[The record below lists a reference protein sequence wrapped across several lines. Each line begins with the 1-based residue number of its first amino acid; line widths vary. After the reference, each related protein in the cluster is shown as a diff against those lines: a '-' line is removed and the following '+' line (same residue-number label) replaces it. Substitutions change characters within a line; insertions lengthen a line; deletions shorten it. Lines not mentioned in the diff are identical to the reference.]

1 MTELSNTKKTKKAV
15 KKNNTGTK
23 ASAGSKKINKAQKAA
38 LQKKQQFI
46 RGEAMAIIV
55 CFLSVF
61 LFLSN
66 FSFLGSVGE
75 FTGGVMKGLFG
86 GLSYVLP
93 ILLLL
98 AVFYAVS
105 KRGEPLFGLKM
116 GALCVSILLIPG
128 LIQLM
133 FGDKALLISESFE
146 AARSGLLKK
155 YSAGGLMG
163 TLLANGLRSAI
174 GSVGAYLLLFALI
187 LIAIVIIT
195 EKSMIGLAKTGA
207 RKTAAAAKKG
217 GEKAKVKI
225 GESRVRHDMR
235 REANALKRKEEK
247 FEKEIEKSR
256 PSIANGRFDLKAS
269 EETYNYPVCDSE
281 LLGEEIPE
289 EAYVEPA
296 AYAGT
301 SYSMENT
308 VSEGVSGFAAAEE
321 SVPLTE
327 AEPDYGIDEVP
338 FDETEEERYKAYGK
352 MLLSGK
358 LDSQTAENLGFA
370 VSRGQNAKMPD
381 PVIITPVSNVSTAE
395 SVMKG
400 AAVKAVS
407 AVSDTVKVH
416 FEEQEIYLDD
426 ECPASDGEKNLHAPA
441 LPEEIEYPEAVIKEA
456 EPESCEALEEE
467 YPEETYDEP
476 EVILSS
482 KKHEDEALLKITRV
496 REETAEPEEQE
507 IPPVP
512 EKSAEA
518 AYEELQKKREEEK
531 KKAEQEGTPKVRP
544 YQFPPVNLLT
554 KGVRNK
560 AVNTDETK
568 ENARKL
574 EEVLQSF
581 GVGVTVTD
589 VVRGPRVTRY
599 ELTPDVGVKVSRI
612 TALAGD
618 IKLALAAKD
627 LRIEAPIPGKSAVG
641 IEIAN
646 KESATVTFRDI
657 MDTEEFR
664 SAKSKLTWG
673 VGLDIQ
679 GSPVVGDIAKMPHLL
694 VSGTTGS
701 GKSVG
706 INSIIMSVIYRA
718 RPEEVRMLLVDPK
731 VVELSVYDGI
741 PHLLA
746 PVVTKPA
753 EALAVLNK
761 ACEEMNARYRLFK
774 ESNTRNIKGYNEKVE
789 EVCRQ
794 LPDDEEKPEKLP
806 YILIIID
813 ELSELMMH
821 SKRDVESAIVSL
833 TQLARAA
840 GIHLVVATQRPSV
853 DVVTGLIKSN
863 IPSRVAYRL
872 PSGVDSRTVLDSYGA
887 ESLLGNGDMLYK
899 PGDKNNPL
907 RVQGAYLSD
916 EEVES
921 IVDWLKKHN
930 TARYSDEWEESM
942 KVQPAGDPASGGAG
956 MDMTSPADDGRDE
969 YFAEAGRLIIEKKK
983 ASIGSLQRK
992 FKVGFNRAARI
1003 MEQLCDAGVVSEGE
1017 GTKERQ
1023 ILMTLEEFR
1032 EKFGNGSV

>member
-1 MTELSNTKKTKKAV
+1 MTELSKAKKTGTTAKK
-15 KKNNTGTK
+15 KSTGTRS
-23 ASAGSKKINKAQKAA
+23 SAGSKRIKKSEKLA

-46 RGEAMAIIV
+46 RGEAAAIIV
-55 CFLSVF
+55 CFLAVF

-66 FSFLGSVGE
+66 FSFLGKVGE
-75 FTGGVMKGLFG
+75 FVGGVMKGLVG

-93 ILLLL
+93 ILVLI

-105 KRGEPLFGLKM
+105 KHGVPLFGLKM

-133 FGDKALLISESFE
+133 FGEKELPVSESFE
-146 AARSGLLKK
+146 AARNGLFKE

-163 TLLANGLRSAI
+163 TLLANGLRNAI
-174 GSVGAYLLLFALI
+174 GSAGAYLLLFALI
-187 LIAIVIIT
+187 LIAAVIIT
-195 EKSMIGLAKTGA
+195 EKSMIGLARKGA
-207 RKTAAAAKKG
+207 RRTAAAAKKG
-217 GEKAKVKI
+217 REKAKAKI
-225 GESRVRHDMR
+225 GESRIRHDMR
-235 REANALKRKEEK
+235 REANALRRKEEK
-247 FEKEIEKSR
+247 FEKEIAKSR
-256 PSIANGRFDLKAS
+256 PSIDNGRFDLKAS
-269 EETYNYPVCDSE
+269 AETYNYPIYDGE
-281 LLGEEIPE
+281 LTGEEIPE
-289 EAYVEPA
+289 EAYGEAFNYEAPSCSA
-296 AYAGT
+296 D
-301 SYSMENT
+301 EN
-308 VSEGVSGFAAAEE
+308 VPEAAAEYSAASE
-321 SVPLTE
+321 DAPVSQTE
-327 AEPDYGIDEVP
+327 TEPDYGIDEVP
-338 FDETEEERYKAYGK
+338 FDETEEDLYKAYGK
-352 MLLSGK
+352 MLLSGR
-358 LDSQTAENLGFA
+358 LDTRTAENLGFA
-370 VSRGQNAKMPD
+370 VSRGQNPKLPD
-381 PVIITPVSNVSTAE
+381 PVIVNPVLNASAAQTAADTAAGAVVSE
-395 SVMKG
+395 
-400 AAVKAVS
+400 
-407 AVSDTVKVH
+407 TVKVH

-426 ECPASDGEKNLHAPA
+426 ECPASDGEDNLHAPA
-441 LPEEIEYPEAVIKEA
+441 LPEEIEYPEDTAGYEA
-456 EPESCEALEEE
+456 QETG
-467 YPEETYDEP
+467 YPEEASDEP
-476 EVILSS
+476 EVILRA
-482 KKHEDEALLKITRV
+482 KKHEDEALLKITKA
-496 REETAEPEEQE
+496 REEKNGPAGEE
-507 IPPVP
+507 IAPAP

-531 KKAEQEGTPKVRP
+531 RRAEKEGAPRVRP
-544 YQFPPVNLLT
+544 YQFPPVNLLV

-560 AVNTDETK
+560 GVNTDEIK
-568 ENARKL
+568 ENAKKL

-581 GVGVTVTD
+581 GVGVNVTD

-664 SAKSKLTWG
+664 QAKSKLAWG

-718 RPEEVRMLLVDPK
+718 RPEDVRMILVDPK

-794 LPDDEEKPEKLP
+794 LSDDEEKPEKLP

-872 PSGVDSRTVLDSYGA
+872 PSGVDSRTVIDTYGA

-930 TARYSDEWEESM
+930 SVRYSDEWEESL
-942 KVQPAGDPASGGAG
+942 KVQPAGDPGAGGAG
-956 MDMTSPADDGRDE
+956 MDITAPSDDGRDE
-969 YFAEAGRLIIEKKK
+969 YFAEAGKLIIEKKK

-1023 ILMTLEEFR
+1023 ILMTIEEFR
-1032 EKFGNGSV
+1032 EKFGNGTV